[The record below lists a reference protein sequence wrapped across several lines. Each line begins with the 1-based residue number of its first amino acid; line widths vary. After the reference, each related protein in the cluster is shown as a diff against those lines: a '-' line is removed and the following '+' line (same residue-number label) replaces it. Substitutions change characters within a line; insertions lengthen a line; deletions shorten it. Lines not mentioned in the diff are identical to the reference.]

1 MLDMK
6 KVFLIGASILGQI
19 VLFCVLREF
28 RPVIGDDRMLVNL
41 IFLSLA
47 YWVFIGQFFVPPVS
61 SDDQESKWV
70 GSLGIH
76 LHGLSVYCLATL
88 SVAYISNV
96 AFLLPCHWQLYI
108 HLGVVAVFLL
118 YNFFSRTA
126 NEHVGEVYYEEKM
139 KKQNLRSLKQI
150 SSSLKMNVALMDDIP
165 ADIVRQLDQV
175 DEDIKDLV
183 PLFSNEALQ
192 LEQKIGDT
200 LLHIES
206 YLSNPQENAQ
216 AIADTFRLVRTYIR
230 RRQILTD

>member
-1 MLDMK
+1 MK
-6 KVFLIGASILGQI
+6 KVYLIGAGILGQI

-28 RPVIGDDRMLVNL
+28 RPIIGDDRMLVNL

-47 YWVFIGQFFVPPVS
+47 YWVFIGQFIVPPVS
-61 SDDQESKWV
+61 ADDQESKWV

-76 LHGLSVYCLATL
+76 LHGLIVYYLATL
-88 SVAYISNV
+88 AVAYISNV
-96 AFLLPCHWQLYI
+96 AYLLPSRWQLYM
-108 HLGVVAVFLL
+108 HLVVVAVFLL
-118 YNFFSRTA
+118 YNFFNRTA
-126 NEHVGEVYYEEKM
+126 NEYVGEVYLEEKM
-139 KKQNLRSLKQI
+139 KKQGVKSLKQI
-150 SSSLKMNVALMDDIP
+150 SSSVKMNVALMDDIP
-165 ADIVRQLDQV
+165 ADVVRQLDQV

-192 LEQKIGDT
+192 MEQKIGDA

-216 AIADTFRLVRTYIR
+216 AIADTFRLVHTYIR

>member
-1 MLDMK
+1 MG
-6 KVFLIGASILGQI
+6 I
-19 VLFCVLREF
+19 
-28 RPVIGDDRMLVNL
+28 
-41 IFLSLA
+41 
-47 YWVFIGQFFVPPVS
+47 YWSVFVPPVS

-88 SVAYISNV
+88 AVAYISNV

>member
-28 RPVIGDDRMLVNL
+28 RPIIGDDCMLVNL

-88 SVAYISNV
+88 AVAYISNV
-96 AFLLPCHWQLYI
+96 AFLLPCRWQLYM
-108 HLGVVAVFLL
+108 HLIVVVVFLL
-118 YNFFSRTA
+118 YNFFNRTA
-126 NEHVGEVYYEEKM
+126 NEYVGEVYLEEKM
-139 KKQNLRSLKQI
+139 KKQGVKSLKQI
-150 SSSLKMNVALMDDIP
+150 SSSVKMNVALMDDIP

-175 DEDIKDLV
+175 DEDIKDMV
-183 PLFSNEALQ
+183 PLFSKEALQ

>member
-1 MLDMK
+1 M
-6 KVFLIGASILGQI
+6 
-19 VLFCVLREF
+19 
-28 RPVIGDDRMLVNL
+28 
-41 IFLSLA
+41 
-47 YWVFIGQFFVPPVS
+47 
-61 SDDQESKWV
+61 
-70 GSLGIH
+70 
-76 LHGLSVYCLATL
+76 
-88 SVAYISNV
+88 
-96 AFLLPCHWQLYI
+96 YI